1 MGATEIG
8 DGTKVDNLVQVG
20 HGSRVGQNT
29 LLCAQVGLA
38 GSSVIGNNAIL
49 AGQAGV
55 AGHCSL
61 GDGVILTAQSAVSH
75 DVPAGKMISGSPGFD
90 NRVWLRAVTIFQR
103 LPELMKRLDRL
114 EKKLA
119 TQEPAVG
126 GPATD
131 PKEDRDH

>member
-1 MGATEIG
+1 M
-8 DGTKVDNLVQVG
+8 
-20 HGSRVGQNT
+20 
-29 LLCAQVGLA
+29 GLA

-90 NRVWLRAVTIFQR
+90 NRIWLRAVAIFQR
-103 LPELMKRLDRL
+103 LPELLKRLDRL
-114 EKKLA
+114 ERQVSGKP
-119 TQEPAVG
+119 TPAG
-126 GPATD
+126 KAA
-131 PKEDRDH
+131 EE